1 MRIMRFSHRLLTL
14 LAAAIL
20 IGMAAPRA
28 YAQTSIT
35 APLPDLNGR
44 SVVVVTAQDYV
55 PLTFVDAKTNVPSG
69 MEYELWREL
78 CVRLDCKVTFKAAAW
93 DGMIIAVNQKQYDVG
108 MDGISITDERKKQVD
123 FSDAYL
129 NITEKF
135 LVNSAEKTF
144 TDKKSFAAN
153 PKLRIG
159 VQAGTTGYYL
169 ALDLLGLKD
178 GDKSDRL
185 VLYNDFGLSVQALL
199 TGDIDAVISDTAAG
213 AGYVGA
219 NAGKLKLLDETL
231 NTDSLG
237 FMFPQGSDLV
247 KPVNAALAAMKAD
260 GYLNYLQNKWFFLYN
275 PGPDAA
281 GAPQVATAAATMS
294 ATMAATANK

>member
-144 TDKKSFAAN
+144 KKSFAAN

-294 ATMAATANK
+294 ATMAATASK